1 MSDKPQYQTNTFF
14 SAVNRIPRYPKYAR
28 EHDEQHNEEIY
39 TSGNTPH
46 LDHLHASRMSGYFD
60 LELQSRTPLIVGK
73 QTKEGKKHLIEVQI
87 TKGKPFISPT
97 MIKGLL
103 SSTYERLTS
112 SRFRI
117 FDTPTHSTPLEY
129 RAGKRRKR
137 YTHAPNKVAKSA
149 EVQPAQSYN
158 EASAAERLFGFVG
171 KEEDTG
177 AALRGRLKIG
187 PISISTDAIAKPDKG
202 KSPLP
207 LPPLLSPKPSSGRRF
222 LFEWKNFP
230 DTVDSHQKRALL
242 FDPTYFLLGEAA
254 YPTHR
259 SCIDQSLEAIIKQH
273 SNSGGDLT
281 TNESVELRVKS
292 WIKEKSTLKCR
303 VHFEDLSPKE
313 LAFLLWPLVP
323 ENLSPSDKG
332 NFGFHKIGIGK
343 PLGLGLV
350 EARIV
355 NGYVYVQTT
364 DDLASGYK
372 NLSCVLG
379 TTYEEKSVSQL
390 IREANIGDLSKLPWI
405 RAFQRI
411 AYGFDDNKDTP
422 VRYVNLEE
430 NKVNNETTDDG
441 SPKCFAD
448 FNWRAG
454 RAPRPLWLNDTTPT
468 PDVFLVE
475 VKTEQEDEKPK
486 GGRKKVDPAD

>member
-1 MSDKPQYQTNTFF
+1 MKQYQKNAFF
-14 SAVNRIPRYPKYAR
+14 SAVNRIPRYP
-28 EHDEQHNEEIY
+28 EQASDKDKDHNDEIY

-46 LDHLHASRMSGYFD
+46 LDHLHVGRMSGYFD
-60 LELQSRTPLIVGK
+60 LKLEAHTPLIIGK
-73 QTKEGKKHLIEVQI
+73 QTEQGKKRYIEVQKI
-87 TKGKPFISPT
+87 ERKPFISPS

-103 SSTYERLTS
+103 SSTYERITS

-137 YTHAPNKVAKSA
+137 YTHTPYEVAKSA
-149 EVQPAQSYN
+149 EVQPAQSHN

-171 KEEDTG
+171 KTETKG
-177 AALRGRLKIG
+177 TALRGRLKIG
-187 PISISTDAIAKPDKG
+187 PVSISQDAIANIGKPIA
-202 KSPLP
+202 

-222 LFEWKNFP
+222 LFERTKSLS
-230 DTVDSHQKRALL
+230 TEDSHLKRALL
-242 FDPTYFLLGEAA
+242 FDPEHFLLGEAA

-259 SCIDQSLEAIIKQH
+259 SCINQSLEAIIKQH
-273 SNSGGDLT
+273 CNSGGDLT
-281 TNESVELRVKS
+281 TNESVELYVKS
-292 WIKEKSTLKCR
+292 WFKENCSLKCR
-303 VHFEDLSPKE
+303 VYFEDLSPKE

-350 EARIV
+350 TARII
-355 NGYVYVQTT
+355 NDFVYVQTT
-364 DDLASGYK
+364 EELTSGYK

-379 TTYEEKSVSQL
+379 IEYEEKSVSQL
-390 IREANIGDLSKLPWI
+390 ICEANIGDLSTLPWI
-405 RAFQRI
+405 RAFQQI
-411 AYGFDDNKDTP
+411 AYGFDDTEDTP
-422 VRYVNLEE
+422 VRYINLEE

-441 SPKCFAD
+441 NPKYFAD
-448 FNWRAG
+448 FEWRAG
-454 RAPRPLWLNDTTPT
+454 QAPRPLWLNDTTPT
-468 PDVFLVE
+468 PDVFLAE

-486 GGRKKVDPAD
+486 GGRKQVDPTD

>member
-1 MSDKPQYQTNTFF
+1 MKQYQKNTFF
-14 SAVNRIPRYPKYAR
+14 SAVNRIPRYP
-28 EHDEQHNEEIY
+28 EQASDKDKDRNDEIY

-46 LDHLHASRMSGYFD
+46 LDHLYVGRMSGYFD
-60 LELQSRTPLIVGK
+60 LKLQAHTPLIIGK
-73 QTKEGKKHLIEVQI
+73 QTEQGKKRFIEVQKI
-87 TKGKPFISPT
+87 ERKPFISPS

-103 SSTYERLTS
+103 SSTYERVTS

-137 YTHAPNKVAKSA
+137 YTHTPYEVAKSA
-149 EVQPAQSYN
+149 EVQPAQSHN

-171 KEEDTG
+171 KEETTG
-177 AALRGRLKIG
+177 AALRGRLKLG
-187 PISISTDAIAKPDKG
+187 PISVSQDAIAYIDKPIA
-202 KSPLP
+202 

-222 LFEWKNFP
+222 VFEKSNFP
-230 DTVDSHQKRALL
+230 TTNDSHPKRALL
-242 FDPTYFLLGEAA
+242 FDPSHSLLGEAA

-259 SCIDQSLEAIIKQH
+259 SCINQSLEAIIKQH
-273 SNSGGDLT
+273 CNSGGDLT
-281 TNESVELRVKS
+281 TNDSIELYVKS
-292 WIKEKSTLKCR
+292 WIKENSSLTCR
-303 VHFEDLSPKE
+303 VYFEDLSPKE

-323 ENLSPSDKG
+323 ENLSPSNKG

-350 EARIV
+350 TARII
-355 NGYVYVQTT
+355 NDFVYVQTT
-364 DDLASGYK
+364 DGLISGYK

-379 TTYEEKSVSQL
+379 IEYEERSVSQL
-390 IREANIGDLSKLPWI
+390 ICEAYIGDLSTLPWI

-411 AYGFDDNKDTP
+411 AYGFDDTEDTP

-448 FNWRAG
+448 FHWRAG

-468 PDVFLVE
+468 PDVFLIE
-475 VKTEQEDEKPK
+475 VKTEQKDEKMK
-486 GGRKKVDPAD
+486 GGRKQVDPAD

>member
-1 MSDKPQYQTNTFF
+1 MKQYQKNTFF
-14 SAVNRIPRYPKYAR
+14 SAVNRIPRYPEYASDKDK
-28 EHDEQHNEEIY
+28 EHNAEIY

-46 LDHLHASRMSGYFD
+46 LDHLHVGRMSGYFD
-60 LELQSRTPLIVGK
+60 LELQARTPLIIGK
-73 QTKEGKKHLIEVQI
+73 QTEQGKKRLIEVQ
-87 TKGKPFISPT
+87 KVEGKPFISPS

-103 SSTYERLTS
+103 SSTYERVTS

-137 YTHAPNKVAKSA
+137 YTHTPYEVAKSA
-149 EVQPAQSYN
+149 EVQPAQSHN

-171 KEEDTG
+171 KEEATG

-187 PISISTDAIAKPDKG
+187 PVSISQDAIADSHKPIA
-202 KSPLP
+202 

-222 LFEWKNFP
+222 LFERSKSLN
-230 DTVDSHQKRALL
+230 TEDSHLKRELL
-242 FDPTYFLLGEAA
+242 FDPEHFLLGEAT

-259 SCIDQSLEAIIKQH
+259 SCIDQSLEAIIKKH
-273 SNSGGDLT
+273 CNSGGDLT
-281 TNESVELRVKS
+281 TNDSVELHVKS
-292 WIKEKSTLKCR
+292 WIKEQSTLNCR
-303 VHFEDLSPKE
+303 IHFEDISLKE

-323 ENLSPSDKG
+323 ENLAPIDRG

-350 EARIV
+350 TARII
-355 NGYVYVQTT
+355 NNFVYVQTT
-364 DDLASGYK
+364 DELTSGYK

-379 TTYEEKSVSQL
+379 IEYEEKSVSQL
-390 IREANIGDLSKLPWI
+390 ICEAHIGDLSTLPWI

-411 AYGFDDNKDTP
+411 AYGFDDTEDKP
-422 VRYVNLEE
+422 VRYINLEE

-441 SPKCFAD
+441 SPKYFAD
-448 FNWRAG
+448 HKWSAG
-454 RAPRPLWLNDTTPT
+454 QAPRPLWLTDTTPT
-468 PDVFLVE
+468 PDVFLAE
-475 VKTEQEDEKPK
+475 VKTKQEDEKPK
-486 GGRKKVDPAD
+486 GGREQVDPAD

>member
-1 MSDKPQYQTNTFF
+1 MKQYQKNTFF
-14 SAVNRIPRYPKYAR
+14 SAVNRIPRYPELASDKDKDR
-28 EHDEQHNEEIY
+28 NDEIY

-46 LDHLHASRMSGYFD
+46 LDHLHVGRMSGYFD
-60 LELQSRTPLIVGK
+60 LKLQAHTPLIIGK
-73 QTKEGKKHLIEVQI
+73 QTEQGKKRFIEVQKI
-87 TKGKPFISPT
+87 ERKPFISPS

-103 SSTYERLTS
+103 SSTYERVTS

-137 YTHAPNKVAKSA
+137 YTHTPYEVAKSA
-149 EVQPAQSYN
+149 EVQPAQSHN

-171 KEEDTG
+171 KEETTG
-177 AALRGRLKIG
+177 AALRGRLKLG
-187 PISISTDAIAKPDKG
+187 PISVSQDAIAYIDKPIA
-202 KSPLP
+202 

-222 LFEWKNFP
+222 VFEKSNFP
-230 DTVDSHQKRALL
+230 TTNDSHPKRALL
-242 FDPTYFLLGEAA
+242 FDPSHSLLGEAA

-259 SCIDQSLEAIIKQH
+259 SCINQSLEAIIKQH
-273 SNSGGDLT
+273 CNSGGDLT
-281 TNESVELRVKS
+281 TNDSIELYVKS
-292 WIKEKSTLKCR
+292 WIKENSSLTCR
-303 VHFEDLSPKE
+303 VYFEDLSPKE

-323 ENLSPSDKG
+323 ENLSPSNKG

-350 EARIV
+350 TARII
-355 NGYVYVQTT
+355 NDFVYVQTT
-364 DDLASGYK
+364 DGLISGYK

-379 TTYEEKSVSQL
+379 IEYEERSVSQL
-390 IREANIGDLSKLPWI
+390 ICEAYIGDLSTLPWI

-411 AYGFDDNKDTP
+411 AYGFDDTEDTP

-448 FNWRAG
+448 FHWRAG

-475 VKTEQEDEKPK
+475 VKTEQKDEKMK
-486 GGRKKVDPAD
+486 GGRKQVDPAD

>member
-1 MSDKPQYQTNTFF
+1 MKQYQKNTFF
-14 SAVNRIPRYPKYAR
+14 SAVNRIPRYP
-28 EHDEQHNEEIY
+28 EQASDKDKDRNDEIY

-46 LDHLHASRMSGYFD
+46 LDHLHVGRMSGYFD
-60 LELQSRTPLIVGK
+60 LKLQAHTPLIIGK
-73 QTKEGKKHLIEVQI
+73 QTEQGKKRFIEVQKI
-87 TKGKPFISPT
+87 ERKPFISPS

-103 SSTYERLTS
+103 SSTYERVTS

-137 YTHAPNKVAKSA
+137 YTHTPYEVAKSA
-149 EVQPAQSYN
+149 EVQPAQSHN

-171 KEEDTG
+171 KEETTG
-177 AALRGRLKIG
+177 AALRGRLKLG
-187 PISISTDAIAKPDKG
+187 PISVSQDAIAYIDKPIA
-202 KSPLP
+202 

-222 LFEWKNFP
+222 VFEKSNFP
-230 DTVDSHQKRALL
+230 TTNDSHPKRALL
-242 FDPTYFLLGEAA
+242 FDPSHSLLGEAA

-259 SCIDQSLEAIIKQH
+259 SCINQSLEAIIKQH
-273 SNSGGDLT
+273 CNSGGDLT
-281 TNESVELRVKS
+281 TNDSIELYVKS
-292 WIKEKSTLKCR
+292 WIKENSSLTCR
-303 VHFEDLSPKE
+303 VYFEDLSPKE

-323 ENLSPSDKG
+323 ENLSPSNKG

-350 EARIV
+350 TARII
-355 NGYVYVQTT
+355 NDFVYVQTT
-364 DDLASGYK
+364 DGLISGYK

-379 TTYEEKSVSQL
+379 IEYEERSVSQL
-390 IREANIGDLSKLPWI
+390 ICEAYIGDLSTLPWI

-411 AYGFDDNKDTP
+411 AYGFDDTEDTP

-448 FNWRAG
+448 FHWRAG

-468 PDVFLVE
+468 PDVFLIE
-475 VKTEQEDEKPK
+475 VKTEQKDEKMK
-486 GGRKKVDPAD
+486 GGRKQVDPAD

>member
-1 MSDKPQYQTNTFF
+1 MKQYQKNTFF
-14 SAVNRIPRYPKYAR
+14 SAVNRIPRYP
-28 EHDEQHNEEIY
+28 EQASDKDKDRNDEIY

-46 LDHLHASRMSGYFD
+46 LDHLHVGRMSGYFD
-60 LELQSRTPLIVGK
+60 LKLQAHTPLIIGK
-73 QTKEGKKHLIEVQI
+73 QTEQGKKRFIEVQKI
-87 TKGKPFISPT
+87 ERKPFISPS

-103 SSTYERLTS
+103 SSTYERVTS

-137 YTHAPNKVAKSA
+137 YTHTPYEVAKSA
-149 EVQPAQSYN
+149 EVQPAQSHN

-171 KEEDTG
+171 KEETTG
-177 AALRGRLKIG
+177 AALRGRLKLG
-187 PISISTDAIAKPDKG
+187 PISVSQDAIAYIDKPIA
-202 KSPLP
+202 

-222 LFEWKNFP
+222 VFEKSNFP
-230 DTVDSHQKRALL
+230 TTNDSHPKRALL
-242 FDPTYFLLGEAA
+242 FDPSHSLLGEAA

-259 SCIDQSLEAIIKQH
+259 SCINQSLEAIIKQH
-273 SNSGGDLT
+273 CNSGGDLT
-281 TNESVELRVKS
+281 TNDSIELYVKS
-292 WIKEKSTLKCR
+292 WIKENSSLTCR
-303 VHFEDLSPKE
+303 VYFEDLSPKE

-323 ENLSPSDKG
+323 ENLSPSNKG

-350 EARIV
+350 TARII
-355 NGYVYVQTT
+355 NDFVYVQTT
-364 DDLASGYK
+364 DGLISGYK

-379 TTYEEKSVSQL
+379 IEYEERSVSQL
-390 IREANIGDLSKLPWI
+390 ICEDYIGDLSTLPWI

-411 AYGFDDNKDTP
+411 AYGFDDTEDTP

-448 FNWRAG
+448 FHWRAG

-475 VKTEQEDEKPK
+475 VKTEQKDEKMK
-486 GGRKKVDPAD
+486 GGRKQVDPAD